1 MMIAEEVRDR
11 WCSLTKQSQYLV
23 VAVVFLIT
31 VMLLVG
37 KVERPVMKKY
47 EDAKRTVESHREL
60 LSWVEQQADTI
71 ISLRRGTVFNWD
83 RKNSLNQIITSA
95 SARYGLRLVRLQPQR
110 KDFQVWFEPPT
121 FDAFVG
127 FLDWIEIKYGIR
139 VTTVTVRKSNH
150 PGFVDIEHLTLGTRE

>member
-1 MMIAEEVRDR
+1 MMIAEVRDR
-11 WCSLTKQSQYLV
+11 WFGLTKRSQYLV
-23 VAVVFLIT
+23 IAVVSLIT

-37 KVERPVMKKY
+37 KVERPVLKKY
-47 EDAKRTVESHREL
+47 ENAKQTVESHREL
-60 LSWVEQQADTI
+60 LSWVGQQADTI
-71 ISLRRGTVFNWD
+71 ISLRKGTVFNSGK
-83 RKNSLNQIITSA
+83 KNSLNQIITSA

-139 VTTVTVRKSNH
+139 VTTVTVRKSHH
-150 PGFVDIEHLTLGTRE
+150 PGFVDVEYLTLSTRE